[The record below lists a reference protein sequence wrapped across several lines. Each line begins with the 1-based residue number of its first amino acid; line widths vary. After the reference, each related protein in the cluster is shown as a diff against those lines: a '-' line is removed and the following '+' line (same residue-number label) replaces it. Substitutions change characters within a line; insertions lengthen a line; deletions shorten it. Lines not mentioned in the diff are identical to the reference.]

1 MNTFKRKSLYAALA
15 GVSALG
21 VTGAAEA
28 VYVNP
33 DGLGQVLIYP
43 YYTVREVGGS
53 AYNTLLSV
61 VNSTGSVKGVK
72 VRFMEGKNS
81 REVLDFNLY
90 LSPYDV
96 WTAAII
102 PTATGGA
109 VKTTDTSCISPTQ
122 LAAAGQE
129 FVNYEYGPYVTA
141 NGPAWDGSP
150 QDLDRSREGYFE
162 IIEMG
167 VITHATAAAW
177 ATHTN
182 SYARGAMAGSVP
194 LATSVAFNCGAI
206 QGVDGSAP
214 GMGQYMV
221 APRGGLF
228 GGETMINVAQGVDYT
243 ADPSALDA
251 FSNVVLWQLPGSI
264 LPNLANVT
272 PKVST
277 TFGNVG
283 GSPTLVNTLW
293 DRPWNLP
300 ADPVS
305 AVLMHDSIVN
315 EYVVDGSANN
325 AAYGT
330 DWVVTFPTK
339 WNYYARLLGVYW
351 SNRLDGEIPVLGL
364 FQRNY
369 YNGACDD
376 VAIRLWDR
384 EERSPVAQGGF
395 SPPRPGESSPT
406 LCWEANIIT
415 FNNSNVLGS
424 INSRNLAAP
433 IANAATPEGWMRLGF
448 PLVAYSPSSAPL
460 ATIATYTNA
469 HYLAGGFTSYIAAG
483 GTTATTA
490 DFATYYGLPSIGF
503 SVNRYTFNNMPTPSG
518 TVLAN
523 FGGNFIHKGSKSIS
537 FSSVT
542 PVP

>member
-33 DGLGQVLIYP
+33 DGLGQVLLYP
-43 YYTVREVGGS
+43 YYTVRETGGS

-109 VKTTDTSCISPTQ
+109 VKTADTSCISPAQ

-129 FVNYEYGPYVTA
+129 FVNYEYGPYITA

-167 VITHATAAAW
+167 VVTNPTAMGW

-182 SYARGAMAGSVP
+182 SWARSVGIVG
-194 LATSVAFNCGAI
+194 SVAFNCGAI
-206 QGVDGSAP
+206 QSIDGAAP

-221 APRGGLF
+221 PPTGGLF
-228 GGETMINVAQGVDYT
+228 GGETLVNVAQGTDYT
-243 ADPSALDA
+243 ADPTALGA
-251 FSNVVLWQLPGSI
+251 FSNVVLWNLPGSI
-264 LPNLANVT
+264 LPNLANVL

-277 TFGNVG
+277 TFGSVG
-283 GSPTLVNTLW
+283 GSPTLVNTAWTL
-293 DRPWNLP
+293 PWNLA

-305 AVLMHDSIVN
+305 AVLMHDAIVN

-339 WNYYARLLGVYW
+339 WNYYSRALGVYS

-376 VAIRLWDR
+376 VSIRMWDR
-384 EERSPVAQGGF
+384 EERSTTTVGGF

-424 INSRNLAAP
+424 VNSRNLVAP

-448 PLVAYSPSSAPL
+448 PLVAYSSSSAP
-460 ATIATYTNA
+460 ASTVATYTNA
-469 HYLAGGFTSYIAAG
+469 HYLAGGATTYIAAG
-483 GTTATTA
+483 GTTAATA
-490 DFATYYGLPSIGF
+490 DFATYYGLPTIGF
-503 SVNRYTFNNMPTPSG
+503 AVNRYTFNNMSTSTG
-518 TVLAN
+518 TVLSN
-523 FGGNFIHKGSKSIS
+523 YGGNFIHKGSKAIT
-537 FSSVT
+537 FGVI
-542 PVP
+542 PPAP

>member
-43 YYTVREVGGS
+43 YYTVRQAASGN

-81 REVLDFNLY
+81 RETLDFNLY

-96 WTAAII
+96 WTAGIL
-102 PTATGGA
+102 PTAAGAA
-109 VKTTDTSCISPTQ
+109 VKTTDTSCISPAQ

-129 FVNYEYGPYVTA
+129 FVNYAYSGYNPGPQ
-141 NGPAWDGSP
+141 WDGSP
-150 QDLDRSREGYFE
+150 QDLDRGREGYFE

-177 ATHTN
+177 ATHTQ
-182 SYARGAMAGSVP
+182 SYARGTLAPSVP

-206 QGVDGSAP
+206 QAMDAGA

-221 APRGGLF
+221 APTGGLF
-228 GGETMINVAQGVDYT
+228 GGESVVNVFDGSDYT
-243 ADPSALDA
+243 ADPVALDA
-251 FSNVVLWQLPGSI
+251 FSNVVLWNNPGTI
-264 LPNLANVT
+264 YPNLANVT
-272 PKVST
+272 PKTST
-277 TFGNVG
+277 MFANFS
-283 GSPTLVNTLW
+283 GSPLLVQTQWNLIT
-293 DRPWNLP
+293 NLP

-305 AVLMHDSIVN
+305 AVLMHDAIVN
-315 EYVVDGSANN
+315 EYVVDGSATNT
-325 AAYGT
+325 AFGT

-339 WNYYARLLGVYW
+339 WNYYNPLAGAYW
-351 SNRLDGEIPVLGL
+351 TNGDADIPVLGL

-369 YNGACDD
+369 SNGACDD
-376 VAIRLWDR
+376 VTIRLWDR

-395 SPPRPGESSPT
+395 SPPRPGELSPT
-406 LCWEANIIT
+406 LCWEANVIT
-415 FNNSNVLGS
+415 FNHSDVLGS
-424 INSRNLAAP
+424 VNSRNVSAP
-433 IANAATPEGWMRLGF
+433 IPNYATPEGWMRLGF
-448 PLVAYSPSSAPL
+448 PLVNWSTASSPLSGP
-460 ATIATYTNA
+460 YA
-469 HYLAGGFTSYIAAG
+469 HRLIGGISTQIAAG
-483 GTTATTA
+483 ATAATVY

-503 SVNRYTFNNMPTPSG
+503 SVNRFTFNAMPTATG
-518 TVLAN
+518 TVLSNYGA
-523 FGGNFIHKGSKSIS
+523 NFIHKGSKS
-537 FSSVT
+537 VT
-542 PVP
+542 FANIVIP